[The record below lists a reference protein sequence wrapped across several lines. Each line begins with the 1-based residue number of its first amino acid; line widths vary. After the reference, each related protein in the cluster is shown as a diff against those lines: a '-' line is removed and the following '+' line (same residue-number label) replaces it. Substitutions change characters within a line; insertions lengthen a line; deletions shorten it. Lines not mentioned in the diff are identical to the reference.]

1 MKKYL
6 LRSVKYFIALCVL
19 YVAMMA
25 LMHYSEHSVV
35 TFAQRWELLFSTW
48 RGWGMVVATIL
59 LAATYPYFGFTKRA
73 FEGSITTDREE
84 FAMAA
89 EVSAWSW
96 LQAVIRS
103 CAIAP
108 KGCAAWSSSTRMRLL
123 SAKTALKLRSKGC
136 VVLPC
141 VLHSMPSDL
150 SQTNIAE
157 RQAKYKKIRVF
168 NSDEV

>member
-1 MKKYL
+1 MKKYFV
-6 LRSVKYFIALCVL
+6 RSVKYFIALCVL

-89 EVSAWSW
+89 EVSGLELVAGCDTE
-96 LQAVIRS
+96 LRYRT
-103 CAIAP
+103 
-108 KGCAAWSSSTRMRLL
+108 KGLRRLVKL
-123 SAKTALKLRSKGC
+123 YEDEVVVRQNGTQIEVEGLRS
-136 VVLPC
+136 VAVRFAF
-141 VLHSMPSDL
+141 D
-150 SQTNIAE
+150 AE
-157 RQAKYKKIRVF
+157 RFITNKHRREAGEI
-168 NSDEV
+168 